1 MIRILPSFAAA
12 LAACT
17 SSPQETA
24 MHSPTQDSGTNP
36 KSSSK
41 AETEASVR
49 ALNPTRRSAGKQERA
64 ALGPVP
70 EPVPAAEN
78 PAPTLPADSPAEA
91 EGRRTLST
99 AFVMVGPDGR
109 LTVELRNGRVLVL
122 RNVVMRRKDYC
133 GVQLLGGQA
142 GAQYCGGYSEVAAAR
157 PGGPPAPA
165 EPDLAAPNPNPNP
178 NPAKRDQVVNP

>member
-17 SSPQETA
+17 PSPQETA
-24 MHSPTQDSGTNP
+24 MHRPTRHSGSTPN
-36 KSSSK
+36 SSSK
-41 AETEASVR
+41 PASEAQEGAR
-49 ALNPTRRSAGKQERA
+49 NPTERGAADRQRA
-64 ALGPVP
+64 AVSPAAEAVS
-70 EPVPAAEN
+70 AAEN
-78 PAPTLPADSPAEA
+78 PAPRPPEDSPAEA

-99 AFVMVGPDGR
+99 AFVRVGPDGH

-133 GVQLLGGQA
+133 GAQALGSKT
-142 GAQYCGGYSEVAAAR
+142 GAPYCGQYSDVAAAR

-165 EPDLAAPNPNPNP
+165 ESDLAAPNPIESPRAS
-178 NPAKRDQVVNP
+178 AKSD